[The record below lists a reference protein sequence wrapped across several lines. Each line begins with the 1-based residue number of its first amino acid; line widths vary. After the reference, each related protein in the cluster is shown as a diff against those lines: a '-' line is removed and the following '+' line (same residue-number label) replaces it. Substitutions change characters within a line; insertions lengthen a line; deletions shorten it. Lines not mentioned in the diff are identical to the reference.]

1 MPVPGRRLAGKVAV
15 VTGAGRGIGLALSEA
30 LTAEGC
36 AVVLAGRRM
45 PALHKAASVVTKR
58 GVMAMPVRCDVRDH
72 RSVRSL
78 FQAVRRR
85 FGRLDILINNAGVA
99 HAVAPVEEISPQ
111 KWDDVI
117 GTNLTG
123 MFLCTREAVPLMARG
138 GIIVN
143 NLSTAARRPFAKF
156 TAYVA
161 SKYGGRGFS
170 NALREELRPR
180 GIRVLGLIPG
190 AVDTDI
196 WEQFWPNAPRSR
208 MIAAEDVA
216 RLVLETLVLP
226 ANTTVEELFVG
237 PTAGAL

>member
-1 MPVPGRRLAGKVAV
+1 MP
-15 VTGAGRGIGLALSEA
+15 S
-30 LTAEGC
+30 
-36 AVVLAGRRM
+36 
-45 PALHKAASVVTKR
+45 LHKAASMLVKR
-58 GVMAMPVRCDVRDH
+58 GAVAMPVRCDVRDH

-78 FQAVRRR
+78 LQAVRRR
-85 FGRLDILINNAGVA
+85 FGRLDILFNNAGVA
-99 HAVAPVEEISPQ
+99 HPVAHVEDIPPQ

-123 MFLCTREAVPLMARG
+123 MFLCTREAVPLMRRG
-138 GIIVN
+138 GVIVN
-143 NLSTAARRPFAKF
+143 NLSTAARKPFPKF

-161 SKYGGRGFS
+161 SKFGGRGFT

-208 MIAAEDVA
+208 MIAPQHVA